1 VPLDVILST
10 FLTFNLCS
18 HFQSVEQATRIRNES
33 VTNLSVKDKIS
44 LISWVLWRILC
55 YSCFRR
61 PTIRLVNLR
70 NNILKVYDIDY
81 LALVLIKKKKLIIWL
96 WLPSKYIWNVPPNFF
111 HSFFLPPLSL
121 SLSLSKM
128 GMDSLALFVFL
139 LFSIFS
145 TCVIRI

>member
-81 LALVLIKKKKLIIWL
+81 LALVLIKKKKIDYLAL
-96 WLPSKYIWNVPPNFF
+96 VALKVYMECSSKFL
-111 HSFFLPPLSL
+111 SFFFSSSSLSL
-121 SLSLSKM
+121 SLSL
-128 GMDSLALFVFL
+128 
-139 LFSIFS
+139 
-145 TCVIRI
+145 